1 MKALDRSSVEVVA
14 EAQALVVGYDSAV
27 VGPINV
33 RLGPGITALLGRN
46 GAGKTTLMRTLC
58 GVVPPIG
65 GRCVV
70 LGMEVT
76 DGAMVRSR
84 VGYLGHDLALARELT
99 VEQNLSFWRQVWE
112 SVPDSKLVG
121 HDELFDR
128 FDLTAILGQRVRSL
142 SRGQRQ
148 RVEMARLAM
157 TDPDFVVLDEP
168 LTGLDPVYAAQ
179 TRELLREWGKTR
191 TVLYSTHSV
200 PEALELAD
208 RFLLVRGTDLI
219 DLGND
224 EHEVSEQSILNHLE
238 SVA

>member
-1 MKALDRSSVEVVA
+1 MKATDRGTAGIVA
-14 EAQALVVGYDSAV
+14 EAHALVVGYDRAV
-27 VGPINV
+27 VGPIDV

-58 GVVPPIG
+58 GVIPAIA
-65 GRCVV
+65 GRCEVFGV
-70 LGMEVT
+70 EVT
-76 DGAMVRSR
+76 DGAAVRSR
-84 VGYLGHDLALARELT
+84 VGYLGHELALARELT
-99 VEQNLSFWRQVWE
+99 VEQNLTFWRGVWE
-112 SVPDSKLVG
+112 SVPRSELID
-121 HDELFDR
+121 HDELVDR
-128 FDLTAILGQRVRSL
+128 FDLAAVLGQRVRSL

-179 TRELLREWGKTR
+179 IRGLLREWGKTR

-208 RFLLVRGTDLI
+208 RFLLVRGTELI
-219 DLGND
+219 ALGHD
-224 EHEVSEQSILNHLE
+224 DGDVTEQAILDHLE
-238 SVA
+238 PVA